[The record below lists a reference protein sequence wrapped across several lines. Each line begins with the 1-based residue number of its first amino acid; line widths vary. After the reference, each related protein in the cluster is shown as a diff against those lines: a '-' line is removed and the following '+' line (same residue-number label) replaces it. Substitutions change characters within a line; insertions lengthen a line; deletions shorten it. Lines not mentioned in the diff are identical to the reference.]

1 VHGKAAVRSQLLTIN
16 EIQNLGIIGAG
27 GAGFPTHV
35 KLKSNP
41 DTIIMNAAECEPLLH
56 KDMQIIR
63 GHADAVME
71 GFNIAMQITGAR
83 DGIIG
88 IKDKHHEEIQLL
100 ESKVGGNCRVQAID
114 DVYPAG
120 DEVTLIYMTTGRIV
134 PPGSLPISAGCVVQ
148 NVETLYNIGTKK
160 PVVTKFVSVA
170 GAVEEPAT
178 VEVPVGTTFTE
189 VLSHFKITAE
199 NYVVRSGGL
208 MMGILE
214 EDLSK
219 VVSKRTSALIVL
231 PSDHH
236 CVTMYRR
243 FSSDHATDIIAKA
256 GCDQCSFCTELCPR
270 YLLGHP
276 VRPELAM
283 RNRMFT
289 REDQP
294 LANPGNL
301 SCCECNLCTMY
312 ACPEGLDPKGAT
324 LIDKRL
330 ARSQKP
336 TLRNEQP
343 LVHPMFDYR
352 KVSVTN
358 LKQRLD
364 VNMFRDEGPLKR
376 LDIRP
381 NVVRVPLRQHA
392 GTPSRPAVKQGDRVK
407 KYDLIGN
414 ASSEI
419 SSTVHASIDGVVKK
433 ISEDEITIERV

>member
-1 VHGKAAVRSQLLTIN
+1 MTIK

-35 KLKSNP
+35 KLNSNP

-56 KDMQIIR
+56 KDMQILR
-63 GHADAVME
+63 NHGDAVLE
-71 GFNIAMQITGAR
+71 GFKIAMQLTGAR
-83 DGIIG
+83 EGIIG
-88 IKDKHHEEIQLL
+88 IKEKHHEELRLL
-100 ESKVGGNCRVQAID
+100 ESRVSGNCRVQPID

-120 DEVTLIYMTTGRIV
+120 DEVTLIYMSTGRIV
-134 PPGSLPISAGCVVQ
+134 PPGALPLSVGCVVQ
-148 NVETLYNIGTKK
+148 NVETLYNIGTNK
-160 PVVTKFVSVA
+160 PVVSKFISVA

-178 VEVPVGTTFTE
+178 DEVPVGTSYAE

-199 NYVVRSGGL
+199 DYVVRSGGL
-208 MMGILE
+208 MMGVLE
-214 EDLSK
+214 EDLSN

-231 PSDHH
+231 PADHY

-243 FSSDHATDIIAKA
+243 FSSDHAVDLIAKA

-289 REDQP
+289 REDLP
-294 LANPGNL
+294 LTNPGNL

-330 ARSQKP
+330 ARSQKLTSSGERP
-336 TLRNEQP
+336 TL
-343 LVHPMFDYR
+343 HPMFEYR
-352 KVSVTN
+352 KVPAAK

-364 VNMFRDEGPLKR
+364 VTMFRDEGPLKQ
-376 LDIRP
+376 LNIHP
-381 NVVRVPLRQHA
+381 NLVRVPLRQHS
-392 GTPSRPAVKQGDRVK
+392 GTPARPAVKEGDRLK
-407 KYDLIGN
+407 TYDMIGT
-414 ASSEI
+414 ASSAI
-419 SSTVHASIDGVVKK
+419 SCTMHASIDGVVKK
-433 ISEDEITIERV
+433 ITEDEITIERV

>member
-1 VHGKAAVRSQLLTIN
+1 MTIN
-16 EIQNLGIIGAG
+16 EIQKLGIIGAG

-35 KLKSNP
+35 KLNSNP

-56 KDMQIIR
+56 KDMQILR
-63 GHADAVME
+63 NHSDAVLE
-71 GFNIAMQITGAR
+71 GFKIAMQLTGAR
-83 DGIIG
+83 EGIIG
-88 IKDKHHEEIQLL
+88 IKEKHNEEIQLL
-100 ESKVGGNCRVQAID
+100 EAKVSGNCRVQSID

-134 PPGSLPISAGCVVQ
+134 PPGALPLAVGCVVQ
-148 NVETLYNIGTKK
+148 NVETLYNIGANK
-160 PVVTKFVSVA
+160 PVVTKFISIA

-178 VEVPVGTTFTE
+178 VEVPVGTSYAE
-189 VLSHFKITAE
+189 VLSHFTISAE
-199 NYVVRSGGL
+199 EYVVRSGGL
-208 MMGILE
+208 MMGVLE
-214 EDLSK
+214 QDLNN

-231 PSDHH
+231 PADHH

-243 FSSDHATDIIAKA
+243 FSTDHAVDLIAKA
-256 GCDQCSFCTELCPR
+256 ACDQCSFCTELCPR

-289 REDQP
+289 REDLP
-294 LANPGNL
+294 LTNPGNL

-330 ARSQKP
+330 ARSQKLTLSGDRP
-336 TLRNEQP
+336 TH
-343 LVHPMFDYR
+343 HPMFEYR
-352 KVSVTN
+352 KVPVAK

-364 VNMFRDEGPLKR
+364 VTRFRDEGPLKQMN
-376 LDIRP
+376 INP
-381 NVVRVPLRQHA
+381 NHVRIPLRQHA
-392 GTPSRPAVKQGDRVK
+392 GAPARPTVKEGDRVK
-407 KYDLIGN
+407 TCDLVGE

-419 SSTVHASIDGVVKK
+419 SCAMHASIDGVVRKVT
-433 ISEDEITIERV
+433 EDEITIERM

>member
-1 VHGKAAVRSQLLTIN
+1 LTIQ

-56 KDMQIIR
+56 KDMQILRI
-63 GHADAVME
+63 HADAVLE
-71 GFNIAMQITGAR
+71 GFKIAMQLTGAR

-88 IKDKHHEEIQLL
+88 IKEKHHEEIQLL
-100 ESKVGGNCRVQAID
+100 ESRVSGTCRVQPID

-120 DEVTLIYMTTGRIV
+120 DEVILIYMTTGRIV
-134 PPGSLPISAGCVVQ
+134 PAGALPLSVGCVVQ
-148 NVETLYNIGTKK
+148 NVETLYNIGRNK
-160 PVVTKFVSVA
+160 PVVTKFISVA

-178 VEVPVGTTFTE
+178 IEVPVGTSYVE
-189 VLSHFKITAE
+189 ILSHFKITAE

-214 EDLSK
+214 EDLNN

-231 PSDHH
+231 PANHY

-243 FSSDHATDIIAKA
+243 FSSDHAVDIIAKA

-289 REDQP
+289 REDLP
-294 LANPGNL
+294 LTNPGNL

-330 ARSQKP
+330 ARSQKLTWSGERP
-336 TLRNEQP
+336 AL
-343 LVHPMFDYR
+343 HPMFEYR
-352 KVSVTN
+352 KVPASK

-364 VNMFRDEGPLKR
+364 VTMFRDEGPLKQ
-376 LDIRP
+376 LDIHP
-381 NVVRVPLRQHA
+381 DVVRVPLRQHS
-392 GTPSRPAVKQGDRVK
+392 GTAARPLVKEGDRVK
-407 KYDLIGN
+407 TYDMIGN

-419 SSTVHASIDGVVKK
+419 SCTMHASIDGVVKK
-433 ISEDEITIERV
+433 ITEDEITIARV

>member
-1 VHGKAAVRSQLLTIN
+1 MTIN

-35 KLKSNP
+35 KLNSNP
-41 DTIIMNAAECEPLLH
+41 DTLIMNAAECEPLLH
-56 KDMQIIR
+56 KDMQILR
-63 GHADAVME
+63 HHGDVVLE
-71 GFNIAMQITGAR
+71 GFKFAMQLTGAR
-83 DGIIG
+83 EGIIG
-88 IKDKHHEEIQLL
+88 IKEKHHEEIRML
-100 ESKVGGNCRVQAID
+100 ESRVSSNCRVQSID

-134 PPGSLPISAGCVVQ
+134 PAGALPLSVGCVVQ
-148 NVETLYNIGTKK
+148 NVETLYNIGTNK
-160 PVVTKFVSVA
+160 PVVTKFISVA

-178 VEVPVGTTFTE
+178 VDVPVGTSYAE

-199 NYVVRSGGL
+199 EYVVRSGGL
-208 MMGILE
+208 MMGVLE
-214 EDLSK
+214 QDLNN

-231 PSDHH
+231 PADHH

-243 FSSDHATDIIAKA
+243 FSSDHAVDLIAKA

-289 REDQP
+289 RENLP
-294 LANPGNL
+294 LTNPGNL

-330 ARSQKP
+330 ARSQKLTSSGDRP
-336 TLRNEQP
+336 TL
-343 LVHPMFDYR
+343 HPMFEYR
-352 KVSVTN
+352 KVPAAKM
-358 LKQRLD
+358 KQRLD
-364 VNMFRDEGPLKR
+364 VTKFRDEGPLKQ
-376 LDIRP
+376 LNIHP
-381 NVVRVPLRQHA
+381 NRVRVPLRQHS
-392 GTPSRPAVKQGDRVK
+392 GTPARPAVKEGDRVK
-407 KYDLIGN
+407 TYDMIGN

-419 SSTVHASIDGVVKK
+419 SCTMHASIDGVVKK
-433 ISEDEITIERV
+433 ITEDEITIERV

>member
-1 VHGKAAVRSQLLTIN
+1 MTIN
-16 EIQNLGIIGAG
+16 EIQKLGIIGAG

-35 KLKSNP
+35 KLNSNP

-56 KDMQIIR
+56 KDMQILR
-63 GHADAVME
+63 NHSDAVLE
-71 GFNIAMQITGAR
+71 GFKFAMQLTGAR

-100 ESKVGGNCRVQAID
+100 QSRVSGNSRIQPID

-134 PPGSLPISAGCVVQ
+134 PPGALPLSVGCVVQ
-148 NVETLYNIGTKK
+148 NVETLYNIGANR
-160 PVVTKFVSVA
+160 PVITKFVSIA

-178 VEVPVGTTFTE
+178 VEVPVGTSYAE

-199 NYVVRSGGL
+199 DYAVRSGGL
-208 MMGILE
+208 MMGVLE
-214 EDLSK
+214 QDLNN

-231 PSDHH
+231 PHDHY

-243 FSSDHATDIIAKA
+243 FSTDHAIDIIAKA
-256 GCDQCSFCTELCPR
+256 ACDQCSFCTELCPR

-289 REDQP
+289 REDDP
-294 LANPGNL
+294 LMNPGNL

-330 ARSQKP
+330 ARKQKLELHGDRP
-336 TLRNEQP
+336 TR
-343 LVHPMFDYR
+343 HPMFEYR
-352 KVSVTN
+352 KVPVAK

-364 VNMFRDEGPLKR
+364 VTKFRDEGPLKQ
-376 LDIRP
+376 LNIHP
-381 NVVRVPLRQHA
+381 HHVRIPLRQHA
-392 GTPSRPAVKQGDRVK
+392 GAPARCIVREGDRVK
-407 KYDLIGN
+407 KYDQVGE

-419 SSTVHASIDGVVKK
+419 STAMHASIDGVVKK
-433 ISEDEITIERV
+433 ITEDEITIEGM